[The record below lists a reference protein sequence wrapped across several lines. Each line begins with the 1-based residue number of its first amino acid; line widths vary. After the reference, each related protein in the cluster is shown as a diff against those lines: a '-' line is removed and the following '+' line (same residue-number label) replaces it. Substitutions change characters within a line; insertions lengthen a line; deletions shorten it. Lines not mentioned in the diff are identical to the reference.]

1 MILLKHLATEDRKVE
16 NIAIELHLWT
26 GPPKPEAFAM
36 AKRTKSQK
44 KTAQG
49 SSKRSKGKSAKP
61 SVKMSKSPQ
70 GKAKPVKPL
79 GDPKEQIAPNCCCGQ
94 HAPEPAP
101 PAASDTD
108 WKGAFT
114 DVVEFL
120 RYMDDMVRAISQAEV
135 PSEDFLDLL
144 QELDETGQ
152 TLKGLDTSKLSTL
165 DSEARHELF
174 RRFITDVF
182 VTKMTIQRE
191 LAPIEDS
198 GILTVMTDRSEGPLP
213 ESKSLQFNR
222 MFLGLLQTVIAAHLS
237 TGRGTAVDGPEGEED
252 LFPDPAL
259 LDTLWSDEE
268 VQVLGFTEEDMAEGL
283 WNLISPFDM
292 LKLTSTAVMAYLTW
306 KDPKISED
314 FMVEGLAALT
324 PPVFILLACTDT
336 VQKLV
341 LGLVC
346 GTPLFRKG
354 LDDGSGSKGAGFY
367 FVLTEEG
374 QRVLR

>member
-1 MILLKHLATEDRKVE
+1 M
-16 NIAIELHLWT
+16 AIELLLWT
-26 GPPKPEAFAM
+26 GPTKPEAKAL
-36 AKRTKSQK
+36 AKRAKGQK
-44 KTAQG
+44 KTVQRP
-49 SSKRSKGKSAKP
+49 SKKPTGKSAKP
-61 SVKMSKSPQ
+61 TKPSVKRSKSSQ
-70 GKAKPVKPL
+70 GKSKPVTPL
-79 GDPKEQIAPNCCCGQ
+79 GDPKEQLAPNCCCGQ
-94 HAPEPAP
+94 HEPEPSL
-101 PAASDTD
+101 PAATDTD

-120 RYMDDMVRAISQAEV
+120 RYMDDMVRAISQSDV
-135 PSEDFLDLL
+135 PSDDFLSLL

-152 TLKGLDTSKLSTL
+152 TLKGLDTSMLSAL
-165 DSEARHELF
+165 GPQERHELF

-182 VTKMTIQRE
+182 ITKMTLQRE

-198 GILTVMTDRSEGPLP
+198 GILTVSTDRSEGPLP
-213 ESKSLQFNR
+213 EARSLKFSR
-222 MFLGLLQTVIAAHLS
+222 MFLGLLQTVTGAHLS
-237 TGRGTAVDGPEGEED
+237 TGHGTAVDGPEGEED

-259 LDTLWSDEE
+259 LDTLWTEEE

-292 LKLTSTAVMAYLTW
+292 LKLTSTAVMGYLTW

-314 FMVEGLAALT
+314 ILVEGLAALT

-336 VQKLV
+336 VQKV
-341 LGLVC
+341 VRGLVC
-346 GTPLFRKG
+346 DNPLFRKV

-374 QRVLR
+374 QKVLR

>member
-1 MILLKHLATEDRKVE
+1 MIIYRKVE
-16 NIAIELHLWT
+16 STAIELHQWVEIR
-26 GPPKPEAFAM
+26 PM
-36 AKRTKSQK
+36 AKKAKGQK
-44 KTAQG
+44 KTPRPKG
-49 SSKRSKGKSAKP
+49 TKPSKRPAKP
-61 SVKMSKSPQ
+61 SRS
-70 GKAKPVKPL
+70 AKPVKRV
-79 GDPKEQIAPNCCCGQ
+79 GDPKDQAAPSCCCTP
-94 HAPEPAP
+94 HEPETAP
-101 PAASDTD
+101 PVPADND
-108 WKGAFT
+108 WRSAFT

-135 PSEDFLDLL
+135 PIADFLGLL

-152 TLKGLDTSKLSTL
+152 TIKGLDASKLAAL
-165 DSEARHELF
+165 GPKERHELF

-182 VTKMTIQRE
+182 VTKMMLQRE

-198 GILTVMTDRSEGPLP
+198 GILSVTTDRSEGPLP

-237 TGRGTAVDGPEGEED
+237 TGRGTALDSPEGEED

-259 LDTLWSDEE
+259 LDTLWSEEE

-314 FMVEGLAALT
+314 LLVEGLAALT
-324 PPVFILLACTDT
+324 PPVFILLACTDS
-336 VQKLV
+336 VQSIV
-341 LGLVC
+341 HGMVC
-346 GTPLFRKG
+346 GTPLFRKV
-354 LDDGSGSKGAGFY
+354 LDDGSGSKGAGFF